1 MSVGP
6 KLKVKGTVASVRG
19 TAWLKQKA
27 NRAEQERGTCQGEV
41 WLLVTSSISL
51 ILLLPFRGKKLK
63 QSCGGH
69 SKKKHGT
76 HHNFRRSGRTFLS
89 REASLPSFSRHY
101 ACCQVKPASA
111 ENEPWRPAFPDRHW
125 KLHDDHTHHSSSHVT
140 CGSDRKDAY
149 LHSSFE
155 ERAMEAQ
162 MLTEGKATV

>member
-63 QSCGGH
+63 
-69 SKKKHGT
+69 
-76 HHNFRRSGRTFLS
+76 
-89 REASLPSFSRHY
+89 
-101 ACCQVKPASA
+101 
-111 ENEPWRPAFPDRHW
+111 
-125 KLHDDHTHHSSSHVT
+125 
-140 CGSDRKDAY
+140 
-149 LHSSFE
+149 
-155 ERAMEAQ
+155 
-162 MLTEGKATV
+162 